1 MSEKTTILLTPGPT
15 PVPEVTRKLMADPIF
30 HHRTPKYRKIF
41 GDVSERLKKVFL
53 TKNPIYTFA
62 GSGSL
67 AMEAAIVNFHSAGDK
82 ILIGENGK
90 FAERF
95 TAIAK
100 AFGLQP
106 ITIKVEN
113 GEAVSPSSVE
123 EAFKK
128 DPDIKA
134 VCVQLC
140 ETSTAVLND
149 IKAIGEVVAKTNAL
163 LIVDAISGLGA
174 DRLETDNWSVDL
186 VIAGSQKA
194 LMLPPGLAFLSVGEK
209 AKARMATAKLPRYY
223 YDLKYYEKALKASD
237 TPWTPA
243 LTLVIG
249 LQKTLDLIEAEGID
263 NVFKRCAANAEF
275 TRSTLQKM
283 GLKIFSKAPSSTV
296 TAAVL
301 PEGIDGEKLTQV
313 MRDERGVAMAGG
325 QGDQM
330 KGKIVRICH
339 MGAITKSDI
348 EYGLKVLAQT
358 IKDMQT
364 PAGHSCDCCCG

>member
-1 MSEKTTILLTPGPT
+1 MSQTTILLTPGPT
-15 PVPEVTRKLMADPIF
+15 PVPEATRKQMAEPIF
-30 HHRTPKYRKIF
+30 HHRTPRYRKIF
-41 GDVSERLKKVFL
+41 GDVSERLKKVFM
-53 TKNPIYTFA
+53 TQNPVYTFA

-100 AFGLQP
+100 AFGLNP
-106 ITIKVEN
+106 IVLKVAN
-113 GEAVSPSSVE
+113 GEAVQPAQVE
-123 EAFKK
+123 EALRK
-128 DPDIKA
+128 DPDIKS

-149 IKAIGEVVAKTNAL
+149 VKAIGAIVAKTPAL

-174 DRLETDNWSVDL
+174 DRLETDNWHVDL

-194 LMLPPGLAFLSVGEK
+194 LMLPPGLAFLSVSEK

-223 YDLKYYEKALKASD
+223 YDLKYYEKSLKDSD

-249 LQKTLDLIEAEGID
+249 LQKSLEMIEQEGLE
-263 NVFKRCAANAEF
+263 NVFKRCAANAAF
-275 TRSTLQKM
+275 TRETLQKM
-283 GLKIFSKAPSSTV
+283 GLKLFSKADSSTV
-296 TAAVL
+296 TAACL
-301 PEGIDGEKLTQV
+301 PEGVDGEKLTQV
-313 MRDERGVAMAGG
+313 MRDEKGVAMAGG

-330 KGKIVRICH
+330 KGKVVRICH
-339 MGAITKSDI
+339 MGAITKKDL
-348 EYGLKVLAQT
+348 ETGLKVLGET
-358 IKDMQT
+358 LKEMKSSS
-364 PAGHSCDCCCG
+364 GSCCCSCK

>member
-1 MSEKTTILLTPGPT
+1 MSKPTILLTPGPT
-15 PVPEVTRKLMADPIF
+15 PVPEITRKVMAEPIF

-53 TKNPIYTFA
+53 TKNPVYTFA

-67 AMEAAIVNFHSAGDK
+67 AMEAALVNFHSAGDK
-82 ILIGENGK
+82 VLVVENGK

-95 TAIAK
+95 TLIAK
-100 AFGLQP
+100 AFGLSP
-106 ITIKVEN
+106 ISLKVPY
-113 GEAVSPSSVE
+113 GEAVRPSQIE

-140 ETSTAVLND
+140 ETSTAVLSD
-149 IKAIGEVVAKTNAL
+149 IKAIGAIVAKTGAL

-174 DRLETDNWSVDL
+174 DRLETDNWNVDL

-194 LMLPPGLAFLSVGEK
+194 LMLPPGLAFLSVSEK
-209 AKARMATAKLPRYY
+209 AKARMATAKLPRFY
-223 YDLKYYEKALKASD
+223 YDLKYYEKSLKDSD

-249 LQKTLDLIEAEGID
+249 LQKSLDLIEREGIE
-263 NVFKRCAANAEF
+263 NIFKRCAANATF
-275 TRSTLQKM
+275 TRESLQKL
-283 GLKIFSKAPSSTV
+283 GLKLFSKAPSSTV
-296 TAAVL
+296 TAACL
-301 PEGIDGEKLTQV
+301 PEGINGEKLCEI
-313 MRDERGVAMAGG
+313 MRDQKGVAIAGG

-330 KGKIVRICH
+330 KGKVVRICH
-339 MGAITKSDI
+339 MGAITKADI
-348 EYGLKVLAQT
+348 EVGLHVLAET
-358 IKDMQT
+358 LKEMKSSSD
-364 PAGHSCDCCCG
+364 SCCCCK

>member
-1 MSEKTTILLTPGPT
+1 MSKPAILLTPGPT
-15 PVPEVTRKLMADPIF
+15 PVPEVTRKLMAEPIF

-53 TKNPIYTFA
+53 TKNPVYTFA

-67 AMEAAIVNFHSAGDK
+67 AMEAALVNFHSAGDK
-82 ILIGENGK
+82 VLIGENGK

-100 AFGLQP
+100 AFGLNP
-106 ITIKVEN
+106 IVLKVAI
-113 GEAVSPSSVE
+113 GEAVSPSLIE
-123 EAFKK
+123 EALKK
-128 DPDIKA
+128 DPDIKS

-149 IKAIGEVVAKTNAL
+149 IRAIGEIVSKTPAL
-163 LIVDAISGLGA
+163 LIIDAISGLGA
-174 DRLETDNWSVDL
+174 DRLETDNWHVDL

-194 LMLPPGLAFLSVGEK
+194 LMLPPGLAFLSVSEK

-223 YDLKYYEKALKASD
+223 YDLKYYEKSLKDSD

-249 LQKTLDLIEAEGID
+249 LQKTLDLIEAEGIE
-263 NVFKRCAANAEF
+263 NIFSRCAANAAF
-275 TRSTLQKM
+275 TRETLQKM
-283 GLKIFSKAPSSTV
+283 GLKLFSKAPSSTL
-296 TAAVL
+296 TAACL
-301 PEGIDGEKLTQV
+301 PEGVDGEKLTQV
-313 MRDERGVAMAGG
+313 MRDEKGIAMAGG

-330 KGKIVRICH
+330 KGKVVRICH
-339 MGAITKSDI
+339 MGAITKQDI
-348 EYGLKVLAQT
+348 EAGLKVLGET
-358 IKDMQT
+358 LKEMKSSS
-364 PAGHSCDCCCG
+364 GSSCCCCK

>member
-1 MSEKTTILLTPGPT
+1 MIKPTLLLTPGPT
-15 PVPEVTRKLMADPIF
+15 PVPESVRKLMAEPIF

-41 GDVSERLKKVFL
+41 GDVSERLKNVFL
-53 TKNPIYTFA
+53 TKSPVYTFA

-82 ILIGENGK
+82 ILVGENGK

-100 AFGLQP
+100 AFGLNP
-106 ITIKVEN
+106 VILKMPN
-113 GEAVSPSSVE
+113 GEAIPPKQVE
-123 EAFKK
+123 EALKK

-174 DRLETDNWSVDL
+174 DRLETDAWHVDL

-194 LMLPPGLAFLSVGEK
+194 LMLPPGLAFLSVSEK

-223 YDLKYYEKALKASD
+223 YDLKYYEKSLKDSD

-249 LQKTLDLIEAEGID
+249 LQKSLEMIETEGLE
-263 NVFKRCAANAEF
+263 NVFKRCAANAAW
-275 TRSTLQKM
+275 TREALQKM
-283 GLKIFSKAPSSTV
+283 GLQLFSKAPSSTV
-296 TAAVL
+296 TAACL
-301 PEGIDGEKLTQV
+301 PEGVDGEKLTQV
-313 MRDERGVAMAGG
+313 MRDEKGIAMAGG

-330 KGKIVRICH
+330 KGKVVRICH
-339 MGAITKSDI
+339 MGAITKQDL
-348 EYGLKVLAQT
+348 EVGLKVLGET
-358 IKDMQT
+358 LKEMKSSS
-364 PAGHSCDCCCG
+364 GSCCCSCK

>member
-1 MSEKTTILLTPGPT
+1 MIHPTLLLTPGPT
-15 PVPEVTRKLMADPIF
+15 PVPEAVRKLMAEPIF

-41 GDVSERLKKVFL
+41 GDVSERLRKVFM
-53 TKNPIYTFA
+53 TKSPVYTFA

-67 AMEAAIVNFHSAGDK
+67 AMEASIVNFHSAGDK

-100 AFGLQP
+100 AFGLNP
-106 ITIKVEN
+106 IVIKVPN
-113 GEAVSPSSVE
+113 GEAVQPVQIE

-128 DPDIKA
+128 DPDIKS

-149 IKAIGEVVAKTNAL
+149 IKAIGAIVAKTDAL

-174 DRLETDNWSVDL
+174 DRLETDNWHVDL

-194 LMLPPGLAFLSVGEK
+194 LMLPPGLAFLSVSDK

-223 YDLKYYEKALKASD
+223 YDLKYYEKSLKDSD

-249 LQKTLDLIEAEGID
+249 LQKSLELIEQEGLE
-263 NVFKRCAANAEF
+263 NVFKRCAENAAW
-275 TRSTLQKM
+275 TRETLQKM
-283 GLKIFSKAPSSTV
+283 GLQLFSKAPSSTV
-296 TAAVL
+296 TAACL
-301 PEGIDGEKLTQV
+301 PEGLDGEKLTQV
-313 MRDERGVAMAGG
+313 MRDEKGVAMAGG

-330 KGKIVRICH
+330 KGKVVRICH
-339 MGAITKSDI
+339 MGAITKKDL
-348 EYGLKVLAQT
+348 EVGLKVLGET
-358 IKDMQT
+358 LKEMRSSS
-364 PAGHSCDCCCG
+364 GSCCCSCK